1 MFMIMCVVDDG
12 NRLHD
17 VLDAWKNIGIR
28 GVTVIESTGL
38 HRLRTIPAVAMRY
51 TFGFSDSERGNYTLF
66 SVVEGEELIES
77 CLAATEKV
85 LGSLSNP
92 NSGIFTAWPL
102 TTAVGVSK
110 QDRTEKNK

>member
-12 NRLHD
+12 NRLDD
-17 VLDAWKNIGIR
+17 VLDAWKNIGVG

-51 TFGFSDSERGNYTLF
+51 TFGLSNSERGNYTLF
-66 SVVEGEELIES
+66 SVVEGEELVQS
-77 CLAATEKV
+77 CLVATEKV
-85 LGSLSNP
+85 LGNLSNP

-102 TTAVGVSK
+102 TIAAGVSK
-110 QDRTEKNK
+110 RSHTEKNK